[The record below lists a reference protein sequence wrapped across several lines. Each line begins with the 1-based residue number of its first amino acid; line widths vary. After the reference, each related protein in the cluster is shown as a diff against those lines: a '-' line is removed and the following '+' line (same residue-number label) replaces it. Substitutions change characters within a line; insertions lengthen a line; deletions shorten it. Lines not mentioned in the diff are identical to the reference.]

1 MRQFVQ
7 SETAALLEKFSAKLE
22 ATADL
27 ADAHAIHD
35 LRVSIRRLSRCL
47 RVFSEYYPGHSWKK
61 VRKQLSKVM
70 DYAGAARDC
79 DIAIELL
86 AEAKV
91 AASSALIVRL
101 QKRRQQAGDD
111 LQKACRRWKDAA
123 ITKKWHKK
131 LDL

>member
-22 ATADL
+22 ATAGS

-61 VRKQLSKVM
+61 VRKQLSKLM

-91 AASSALIVRL
+91 SASSRLVVTL
-101 QKRRQQAGDD
+101 QKRRQEAGED
-111 LQKACRRWKDAA
+111 LQKASRRWIDADIA
-123 ITKKWHKK
+123 KKWHKK

>member
-7 SETAALLEKFSAKLE
+7 SETAALLEKFSTKLE
-22 ATADL
+22 AAAGS

-61 VRKQLSKVM
+61 ARKQLSKLM
-70 DYAGAARDC
+70 DFAGAARDC

-91 AASSALIVRL
+91 PTSSPLIAKL
-101 QKRRQQAGDD
+101 QKRRQEAGED
-111 LQKACRRWKDAA
+111 LQKASQRWKDAG

>member
-22 ATADL
+22 AAADST
-27 ADAHAIHD
+27 DAHAIHD

-47 RVFSEYYPGHSWKK
+47 RVFSDYYPGRSWKK
-61 VRKQLSKVM
+61 VRKQLSKLM

-91 AASSALIVRL
+91 PESSPLIATL
-101 QKRRQQAGDD
+101 QKRRQEAGED
-111 LQKACRRWKDAA
+111 LQKASRRWNHSDIA
-123 ITKKWHKK
+123 KKWHKK